1 MKLIKKDDLK
11 NAQQNIIRTILR
23 TKLTVHIPSQDN
35 FPLWA
40 VLAATIECGP
50 QSVQCGHIIIYIQ
63 IYIHVPCTF
72 IQMYIQSLDYKLSYT
87 WAASA
92 NA

>member
-50 QSVQCGHIIIYIQ
+50 QSVQCGHTY
-63 IYIHVPCTF
+63 YYLYTNIHPCT
-72 IQMYIQSLDYKLSYT
+72 MYFHTDVYSKPGV
-87 WAASA
+87 
-92 NA
+92 